1 MVMSNVTLEEQEEL
15 REILNTRKVLSDQKN
30 LHIMAMAEI
39 DKESDLIR
47 KRFIEILNIEK
58 H

>member
-1 MVMSNVTLEEQEEL
+1 MGNVTLEEQKEL

-47 KRFIEILNIEK
+47 KRFIEILNIK
-58 H
+58 K